1 MAKKLFVKYIL
12 IVFVLLTVAC
22 EGLHF
27 NQLAPEAKNFHPQRI
42 AVFPIEVW
50 NHKEVDSRVVVEQI
64 VASSLVEKKFFTD
77 VTDVENLKKQ
87 IKESE
92 ELRKVKDEYF
102 DKLKMLT
109 FSDPDLSKKMGELA
123 KIDAFI
129 LLSVDEWKY
138 TAVGDEKKAQVAMTM
153 EMYDVSTGKWVWKA
167 NHSITSDYV
176 LIKPELPKIARDVA
190 NKMIEYIPH

>member
-27 NQLAPEAKNFHPQRI
+27 NQLASEAKNFRPRRI

-64 VASSLVEKKFFTD
+64 VAGSLVEKKFFTD

-92 ELRKVKDEYF
+92 ELRKVKDEYL

-153 EMYDVSTGKWVWKA
+153 EMYDVSTGKLMWKA
-167 NHSITSDYV
+167 NHAITSDYV
-176 LIKPELPKIARDVA
+176 LIKPELPKIARDVVFM
-190 NKMIEYIPH
+190 MIDYMPH